1 MNTNAMTQERLDAIR
16 ERLADATPGPWV
28 WLGEAELAS
37 PTIPEPED
45 EDDYQHITNE
55 DGQIDSSDDAD
66 LIEHAPDDLADLL
79 AEVERL
85 RELTTVDEDMVE
97 RAALASWSTAIGEVG
112 QGVLDGAG
120 PGVRVTW
127 DEVHPD
133 TKESWRREARAV
145 LEAALGTGEG
155 S

>member
-1 MNTNAMTQERLDAIR
+1 MSTNEPMTRERLDAIQ

-45 EDDYQHITNE
+45 EDDYQYITNE

-66 LIEHAPDDLADLL
+66 LIAHAPQDLTDLL

-85 RELTTVDEDMVE
+85 R
-97 RAALASWSTAIGEVG
+97 AALD
-112 QGVLDGAG
+112 L
-120 PGVRVTW
+120 
-127 DEVHPD
+127 
-133 TKESWRREARAV
+133 KENQA
-145 LEAALGTGEG
+145 
-155 S
+155 